1 MNPKQ
6 PRCILRVIHCVLALG
21 LCAGSSLAAAA
32 LLAVPGKA
40 VPAPTAKLPASS
52 PPPIAPTKPGQ
63 SLAPAKSGATTAPAT
78 AAAPVAG
85 PVERVEQSFSFD
97 RLSPAS
103 ATLGLG
109 LTQAGP
115 ILVELQWSGAAELQV
130 ALREAGQAGEVLR
143 QSVRGGRAQAQLTIT
158 PEQVRRQPLWAV
170 VVTGVAG
177 VQGNLVVS
185 FPKGQT
191 QAVEQ
196 SVQRLRES
204 QGAQGKQARLA
215 ARPRLQTQV
224 SAAMQRPRAPIVATA
239 VAQQGRMVAPATR
252 SVAPVPSAT
261 VPALSGPVQVSQ
273 AQAAVAPEVR
283 LARAERGDVILPKG
297 RVVVE
302 GKGLAAGQKVHF
314 IWPVHSGE
322 DIVAAGQGPSADSLV
337 LDLPDGAGF
346 AAPVNVPLW
355 VEGAGGLMSNR
366 VQFTLTPER
375 ETLELDLRDFT
386 AELMTDHWGF
396 VLFEPLMR
404 DPYWPLIDPVGS
416 TKFSTLALPDAQ
428 MLSAAFQHKMVM
440 IDAQRTSLL
449 WYFGGK
455 GDDEYLKNTRLK
467 NGWVVQGVTFDN
479 EGNSAYGGYGAQLIE
494 HRIGTPSLFTKVHW
508 WYDAAGYVGYRV
520 GYVIEGP
527 KGVPYK

>member
-1 MNPKQ
+1 MRLQ
-6 PRCILRVIHCVLALG
+6 PSLLSPFLGRAAATLVLASS
-21 LCAGSSLAAAA
+21 CSAGFAA

-52 PPPIAPTKPGQ
+52 PPPIAPTKPG
-63 SLAPAKSGATTAPAT
+63 ATTAPVAVPGSGAT
-78 AAAPVAG
+78 PAAG
-85 PVERVEQSFSFD
+85 PAEKVEHSFSFD

-103 ATLGLG
+103 VAVGLG

-115 ILVELQWSGAAELQV
+115 ILVELHWSGAAELQV
-130 ALREAGQAGEVLR
+130 ALREAGQGSDILR
-143 QSVRGGRAQAQLTIT
+143 QSVRGGRAQAQLTIA

-177 VQGNLVVS
+177 VQGKLVVS

-215 ARPRLQTQV
+215 ARPRLVTQV
-224 SAAMQRPRAPIVATA
+224 SAAMQRPRAPFVAAA
-239 VAQQGRMVAPATR
+239 VAQQGRMVTPATR
-252 SVAPVPSAT
+252 SVAPAPSAT

-283 LARAERGDVILPKG
+283 LARAASGDVILP
-297 RVVVE
+297 RSRIVVE

-322 DIVAAGQGPSADSLV
+322 DVVVASQGPSADSLV
-337 LDLPDGAGF
+337 VDLPEGAGF

-375 ETLELDLRDFT
+375 ETLELDLRDF
-386 AELMTDHWGF
+386 AGELMTDHWGF
-396 VLFEPLMR
+396 VVFEPLMR
-404 DPYWPLIDPVGS
+404 DPYWPLVDPLGS
-416 TKFSTLALPDAQ
+416 TKFSALALPDAQ

-467 NGWVVQGVTFDN
+467 NGWVVQGVHFDV
-479 EGNSAYGGYGAQLIE
+479 EGSSAYGGYGAQLIE
-494 HRIGTPSLFTKVHW
+494 HRIGTPSLFAKVHW
-508 WYDAAGYVGYRV
+508 WYDAAGYVSYRV

-527 KGVPYK
+527 KGVAYK